1 MELKSIKGLGKK
13 RIEILNEHGIYSAE
27 DLALYFPKTYYDLD
41 HPQPFQEDGKYKLIF
56 ATVLSEVKVVR
67 IKSNFNYSFC
77 ECVDSFNN
85 KFKAIWYNQT
95 YIKSA
100 VGCGDQL
107 YIYGKNST
115 TKKNYFIVSSYK
127 NRNKIEQKEGLLP
140 VYKTFKNVGQSII
153 YESINQALNIVNIES
168 IIPKNIEN
176 EFFELSYN
184 NAIKNI
190 HYAKNSEEL
199 KYAKNRIDIEN
210 ILPIIKF
217 NDYIKSQQKSI
228 KRQNYSDFSYIK
240 NTICGFLPFRLTD
253 SQEKVLQD
261 IEKDMLSKHKMN
273 RLIQGDV
280 GTGKTVLAL
289 IASAVAVHNSNS
301 ALVVAPTEILAKQHY
316 QEIKPYFD
324 KLNLNI
330 CLLTSSSTKEEKA
343 KINQL
348 QEMQIPCLIVG
359 TQSLLND
366 NVNPYNLSLVIIDE
380 QHRFGVNQRSKLVN
394 KTKNCDLLMLSATP
408 IPRSLSLVYYG
419 GLDVSILENP
429 PKEKHIQTNI
439 ISQSKEEDMWNFI
452 KNKISQSNS
461 KVYVVCANIDDTD
474 DDCYQN
480 LSANS
485 MYKNLCK
492 LFPKEIVEL
501 AHGKQDSE
509 TEQQALINLK
519 NGQAKILVSTTII
532 EVGIDI
538 KEADIIVIVSP
549 EKFGLATLHQLRGRV
564 GRAGQQAYC
573 FCLAKNLN
581 ENSYQ
586 RIAYF
591 KDHSNGFDIAEFDYK
606 NRGAGDIY
614 SNKQHGKIENIFSF
628 ISLETYNLAKN
639 IYKNMQNKYNTDFL
653 LNNKKYEFLTK
664 ITLN

>member
-1 MELKSIKGLGKK
+1 MELKNIKGLGKK
-13 RIEILNEHGIYSAE
+13 RIEILNNHGINSAE

-41 HPQPFQEDGKYKLIF
+41 HPEAYQEDGKYKLIL

-67 IKSNFNYSFC
+67 IKSNFIYSFC
-77 ECVDSFNN
+77 ECIDSFNN

-107 YIYGKNST
+107 YIYGKNSS

-127 NRNKIEQKEGLLP
+127 NKNKIEQQDGLLP

-153 YESINQALNIVNIES
+153 YESVNQALNIVHINS
-168 IIPKNIEN
+168 LIPENIEN
-176 EFFELSYN
+176 EYFNLSYN

-190 HYAKNSEEL
+190 HYAKNANEL
-199 KYAKNRIDIEN
+199 TQAKKRIDIEN

-217 NDYIKSQQKSI
+217 NNHIKSQQFSQKTHKYINFSHI
-228 KRQNYSDFSYIK
+228 KQQ
-240 NTICGFLPFRLTD
+240 ICSFLPFNLTA
-253 SQEKVLQD
+253 SQENVLED
-261 IEKDMLSKHKMN
+261 IEKDMTSKHKMN

-289 IASAVAVHNSNS
+289 ISSAVCVNSNNS
-301 ALVVAPTEILAKQHY
+301 CLIVAPTEILAKQHY
-316 QEIKPYFD
+316 QEIEQYFN
-324 KLNLNI
+324 KLNLDI
-330 CLLTSSSTKEEKA
+330 CLLTSSSSKEERA
-343 KINQL
+343 KIETL
-348 QEMQIPCLIVG
+348 QQANKPCLIVG

-366 NVNPYNLSLVIIDE
+366 NINPFNLSLVIIDE

-394 KTKNCDLLMLSATP
+394 KSKNCDLLMLSATP

-429 PKEKHIQTNI
+429 PKEKKIQTNI
-439 ISQSKEEDMWNFI
+439 ISELKEADMWNFI
-452 KNKISQSNS
+452 KNKIESSES

-485 MYKNLCK
+485 MYKHLCK
-492 LFPKEIVEL
+492 IFSKEIVEL
-501 AHGKQDSE
+501 AHGKLDSIE
-509 TEQQALINLK
+509 EQRALLNLK
-519 NGQAKILVSTTII
+519 NGTARILVSTTII

-581 ENSYQ
+581 EISYQ

-591 KDHSNGFDIAEFDYK
+591 KDHNNGFDIAEFDYK

-614 SNKQHGKIENIFSF
+614 STKQHGKIENIFSF
-628 ISLETYNLAKN
+628 ISLETYNSAKN
-639 IYKNMQNKYNTDFL
+639 IYENMQNKYNTDFL
-653 LNNKKYEFLTK
+653 LNNEKYEFLTK
-664 ITLN
+664 ISLN